1 MYRAAHPTHHRPK
14 ANYSQLCGGS
24 ASSAGKAER
33 LFEMALLV
41 DPERAP
47 PTLAPS
53 GPPII
58 GLPGRV
64 CPRPYDDAGVD
75 DDDDDAH
82 DHHDMWFTAGASTA
96 SASAWGTALFQQPS
110 QITENHAGERVAKKK
125 YV

>member
-64 CPRPYDDAGVD
+64 CPRPYDDD
-75 DDDDDAH
+75 DPH
-82 DHHDMWFTAGASTA
+82 DHHDMWFTA